1 LDPAE
6 LHAKIMKQELLI
18 CTLVAGLFGVAT
30 ADPAADLSSAAKKLA
45 AAKSYTWTSSSAFG
59 DREAR
64 VTSGKTGNG
73 GHTLITYP
81 MRGSSIEVLIRD
93 GKAAFKGEDGWQ
105 LASAEAEGDENRRLR
120 FLAGMASRY
129 EAPTK
134 RVAEL
139 LEGIGDLAVEEGT
152 YSGKL
157 SEDAAKALMTF
168 RGRGRGGEQREPPP
182 ITGAGGSV
190 MLIVKDGLVT
200 KYELT
205 LKGKM
210 TFNEQVRDI
219 SRTTTVEFTK
229 VGFTCFDISEEAA
242 GLLAK

>member
-1 LDPAE
+1 M
-6 LHAKIMKQELLI
+6 MKQELLI

-64 VTSGKTGNG
+64 VTSGKTGSG

-81 MRGSSIEVLIRD
+81 MRDSSIDVLIRN
-93 GKAAFKGEDGWQ
+93 GKAAFEGEDGWQ

-152 YSGKL
+152 YRGKL
-157 SEDAAKALMTF
+157 TEDAAKALMTF
-168 RGRGRGGEQREPPP
+168 RGRGRGRGGEQREPPP

-210 TFNEQVRDI
+210 TFNEQERDI

-229 VGFTCFDISEEAA
+229 VGFTSFDISEEAA